1 MPKSVLVDT
10 TMCVGCRT
18 CEASC
23 AEVNKLPEPE
33 RPGDDTIFDTQ
44 RDTGPDV
51 FTVVNKGTKKNAAG
65 DDRFAKKQCL
75 HCIEPAC
82 ASACCVNALEKTPN
96 GPVTY
101 NPSRCLGCRYCMVAC
116 PFGIPKYEFAK
127 TVPTVRKCSCAE
139 RQAQGK
145 PPAVLENCPAGALT
159 FGKRDELLEEAKKRI
174 YQSPDKYVHHIYGEE
189 EAGGTSWLYI
199 SDVPFESLALNTKVQ
214 KDSYP
219 QRVEGALSTVPWV
232 QPSGRLSWPA
242 STPSPSARTRFRA
255 RSSPMSSNA
264 ISAPIDKQQWVR
276 DHILLGMQPRDYVK
290 SLLTPVDV
298 IIGLIL
304 AIGIP
309 VIVYRFWAG
318 LGAVT
323 NLSSDH
329 SLGPLDQSRR
339 RFRRRSGRRRI
350 HRRLHRLHLR
360 PQEVLPHRPSRRP
373 HGNARLPPRRPRAS
387 RGPRNAL
394 APPASPLPPL
404 RNHLGHVRTRLVCRP
419 LLRRP
424 RLRVP
429 PGGSPS
435 GSACARCGSTS
446 PSSPSAPSSPA

>member
-1 MPKSVLVDT
+1 MKLSRRTLFKIAGAASATAAASAVAPTARAALKARPDAKSVLVDT

-44 RDTGPDV
+44 RQTGPDV

-116 PFGIPKYEFAK
+116 PFEIPKYEFAK
-127 TVPTVRKCSCAE
+127 TVPTVRKCSFCAE

-145 PPAVLENCPAGALT
+145 PPACAENCPTGALT

-174 YQSPDKYVHHIYGEE
+174 YQSPDTYVHHIYGEE

-199 SDVPFESLALNTKVQ
+199 SDVPFESMALNTKVQ

-232 QPSGRLSWPA
+232 LTLWP
-242 STPSPSARTRFRA
+242 P
-255 RSSPMSSNA
+255 
-264 ISAPIDKQQWVR
+264 
-276 DHILLGMQPRDYVK
+276 LL
-290 SLLTPVDV
+290 
-298 IIGLIL
+298 
-304 AIGIP
+304 
-309 VIVYRFWAG
+309 AG
-318 LGAVT
+318 L
-323 NLSSDH
+323 H
-329 SLGPLDQSRR
+329 SFTKRKDEVQGEEQS
-339 RFRRRSGRRRI
+339 
-350 HRRLHRLHLR
+350 H
-360 PQEVLPHRPSRRP
+360 E
-373 HGNARLPPRRPRAS
+373 
-387 RGPRNAL
+387 
-394 APPASPLPPL
+394 
-404 RNHLGHVRTRLVCRP
+404 
-419 LLRRP
+419 
-424 RLRVP
+424 
-429 PGGSPS
+429 
-435 GSACARCGSTS
+435 
-446 PSSPSAPSSPA
+446 